1 MSPVRM
7 PLLSPGHAAV
17 LLERVIFEEVV
28 ACVDMHGLRELEEM
42 LAVELLQVEAIDER
56 ELLPM
61 VREMISRALVR
72 CVDSGSS
79 GDQEDEA
86 RTRYF
91 NCLGREVVEAWDVP
105 AKVP

>member
-17 LLERVIFEEVV
+17 LLDRVILEEVLG
-28 ACVDMHGLRELEEM
+28 CVDMQGLRELEEM
-42 LAVELLQVEAIDER
+42 LAVELLQVEEIDER
-56 ELLPM
+56 ELLPL
-61 VREMISRALVR
+61 VREMIGRALVR
-72 CVDSGSS
+72 CVDG
-79 GDQEDEA
+79 GGAAVEEDA

-91 NCLGREVVEAWDVP
+91 GCLERAAATNAWDTP